1 MNTTTPRIGAIV
13 LAGGPVPKSLAHL
26 CAYRALL
33 PLGGRFI
40 IEYILEALA
49 GTPEVCAT
57 VAVVPA
63 GARAAL
69 GQYAPQLVDAGES
82 LMVNMARGAEALAGA
97 EVTHLLFV
105 TADIPLITTAA
116 LSSYLQ
122 QSLATGADFTYPII
136 PRADCEARFPGAKR
150 TYVKIRDGVFTG
162 GNAVFAGANFFED
175 KQQLIEDVYNA
186 RKAPLKL
193 AGILGW
199 GTLARFLGGTADLAK
214 LEGVASRILGAP
226 ARAII
231 SHYAELGFDVDKPE
245 DLAAVAGEWG
255 CDGCLTTKDTK
266 STKKG

>member
-1 MNTTTPRIGAIV
+1 MNNTTSPRIGAVV
-13 LAGGPVPKSLAHL
+13 LAGGPVPKSLADR
-26 CAYRALL
+26 CAHRALL

-40 IEYILEALA
+40 IEYILDALA
-49 GTPEVCAT
+49 GTPEICAT

-63 GARAAL
+63 AAHEAL
-69 GQYAPQLVDAGES
+69 GKYAPLLVDAGDS
-82 LMVNMARGAEALAGA
+82 LMINMARGAEALVGAG
-97 EVTHLLFV
+97 VTHLLFV
-105 TADIPLITTAA
+105 TADIPLITPAA

-122 QSLATGADFTYPII
+122 ESLATGADFTYPII
-136 PRADCEARFPGAKR
+136 PRADCEARFPGARR

-199 GTLARFLGGTADLAK
+199 GTLARFLAGTADLAS
-214 LEGVASRILGAP
+214 LEAVASRILAAP

-245 DLAAVAGEWG
+245 DLEVVG
-255 CDGCLTTKDTK
+255 
-266 STKKG
+266 STLNVQRSTSLP